1 MTDQKQPRR
10 GEILDQVKKTICH
23 DRQIQHGAP
32 EDTFAEI
39 ADEWTAQLL
48 RWGKMPEGLELSPS
62 DVAKLMEIFKECRWR
77 ANPDNID
84 NLHDKI
90 GYAAIYVELRER
102 EKAQEQPFGETVTLE
117 TLAPAILNVELPL
130 EPDELPQ
137 PWTKSRFV

>member
-23 DRQIQHGAP
+23 DRQTQHGAP

-102 EKAQEQPFGETVTLE
+102 ERAMETGETVTLE
-117 TLAPAILNVELPL
+117 TLSPATLDVELPVKPN
-130 EPDELPQ
+130 EAPR
-137 PWTKSRFV
+137 PWSNLRFV